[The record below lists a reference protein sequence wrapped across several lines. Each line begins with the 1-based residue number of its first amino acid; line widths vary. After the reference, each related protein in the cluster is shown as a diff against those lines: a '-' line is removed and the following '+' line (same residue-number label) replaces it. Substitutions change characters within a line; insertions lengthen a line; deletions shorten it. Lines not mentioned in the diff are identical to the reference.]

1 MPVTF
6 ARRIRSSLPKR
17 FARPIA
23 AWQRLRRDHRGMALI
38 EFALASPVFLAL
50 GFSALEVGN
59 LSITAVRVSQIGMT
73 VADNVARAGITLGT
87 APQQIF
93 ESDIEDIFEGAR
105 TQGASMGLPQR
116 GRIIVSSLQRNATGG
131 QWIAWQRCYGNKN
144 VSSSYGVAGAGRTNN
159 SFAGMGP
166 AGNVI
171 TAPTGGAV
179 IFVEVVYD
187 YQALV
192 ESIVGTLQ
200 YFGLNF
206 NNQPL
211 RYNQAYI
218 VRNPRQLG
226 DSTDTAPSAAED
238 YGLFQNT
245 PAITRR
251 TLPGGGLQPDYSNDC
266 SSVISSPR
274 KL

>member
-6 ARRIRSSLPKR
+6 TQR
-17 FARPIA
+17 FRLFLTRCLTRPIA
-23 AWQRLRRDHRGMALI
+23 TWQRLRSDHRGMALI

-59 LSITAVRVSQIGMT
+59 LALTTVRVSQIGMT
-73 VADNVARAGITLGT
+73 VADNTARAGATLGT
-87 APQQIF
+87 AAQQIF

-105 TQGASMGLPQR
+105 IQGDPMGLRQR
-116 GRIIVSSLQRNATGG
+116 GRIIVSSLQRNAGGG
-131 QWIAWQRCYGNKN
+131 QWIAWQRCYGSKN
-144 VSSSYGVAGAGRTNN
+144 VSSSYGLAGAGRTTNT
-159 SFAGMGP
+159 FAGMGP
-166 AGNVI
+166 PGNVI

-192 ESIVGTLQ
+192 EPIVGTLQ

-211 RYNQAYI
+211 RYQQAYI

-226 DSTDTAPSAAED
+226 DSTDAAPTAAED

-251 TLPGGGLQPDYSNDC
+251 TLPGSGANPNYSNTC
-266 SSVISSPR
+266 
-274 KL
+274 